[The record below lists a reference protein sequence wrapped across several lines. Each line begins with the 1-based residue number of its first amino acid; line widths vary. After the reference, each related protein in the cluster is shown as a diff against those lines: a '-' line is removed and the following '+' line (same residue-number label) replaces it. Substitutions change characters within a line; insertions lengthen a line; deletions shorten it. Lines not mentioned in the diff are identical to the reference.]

1 MSSIRLAKIVTL
13 FYVYREHV
21 TNKEMQN
28 ITTKK
33 IRLFNDRMIK
43 NISFFQKMH

>member
-1 MSSIRLAKIVTL
+1 MMNIRVAEIVTL

-28 ITTKK
+28 VTTKK
-33 IRLFNDRMIK
+33 
-43 NISFFQKMH
+43 